1 VGEVGESFV
10 DRVKQFLASN
20 PIKAY
25 TNEEI
30 AAQLNPDQQ
39 VNWAHILQVG
49 TAIMVPSYNGD
60 VEVRFVRDPN
70 GGNYYYYY
78 YKIKQKSRVYKIG
91 SKCAFFRYLFAP
103 AK

>member
-10 DRVKQFLASN
+10 DRVKQFLGSN
-20 PIKAY
+20 PTKAY

-30 AAQLNPDQQ
+30 AAQLNPRQQ

-49 TAIMVPSYNGD
+49 TAMMVLSYNGD
-60 VEVRFVRDPN
+60 VELGFVRDPN
-70 GGNYYYYY
+70 GDNYY
-78 YKIKQKSRVYKIG
+78 YKIKQKNRVYKIS
-91 SKCAFFRYLFAP
+91 SKYAFFRYLFAP